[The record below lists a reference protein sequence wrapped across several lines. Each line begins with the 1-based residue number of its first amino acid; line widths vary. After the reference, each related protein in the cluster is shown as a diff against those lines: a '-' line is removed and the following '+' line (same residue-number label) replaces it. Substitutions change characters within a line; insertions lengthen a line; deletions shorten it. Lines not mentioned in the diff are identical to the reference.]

1 MSRDKVSPDIVNDTL
16 NNISVSHQLC
26 RSLIDYIDT
35 HIYTINKLDILSDVF
50 GYNYCHLSSV
60 FKEKVGITLAS
71 YYRYRRLSEAKKLL
85 AEGRRVGEVSDMLRY
100 SSMYSFSKAFKRYW
114 GVSPK
119 PYSKNTR

>member
-1 MSRDKVSPDIVNDTL
+1 MSHDKVSPDIVSRAL
-16 NNISVSHQLC
+16 QNISVSHKLC
-26 RSLIDYIDT
+26 QSLIDYIDT

-71 YYRYRRLSEAKKLL
+71 YYRYRRLSEAKRLL
-85 AEGRRVGEVSDMLRY
+85 AEGKRVGEVSDMLKY
-100 SSMYSFSKAFKRYW
+100 SSMYSFSKAFKTYW

-119 PYSKNTR
+119 PYSKNKY